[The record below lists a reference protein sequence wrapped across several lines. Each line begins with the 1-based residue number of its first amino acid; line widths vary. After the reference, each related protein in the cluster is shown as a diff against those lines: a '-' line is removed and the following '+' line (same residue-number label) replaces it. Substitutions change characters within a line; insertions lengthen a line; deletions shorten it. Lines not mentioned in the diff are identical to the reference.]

1 MPGGLLRLSSETG
14 GRIMLL
20 GGEPLYTPR
29 YLWWNFVSS
38 SQERIRAATRDWQQ
52 GRFPPVPGDP
62 DY

>member
-1 MPGGLLRLSSETG
+1 
-14 GRIMLL
+14 
-20 GGEPLYTPR
+20 YTPR

-62 DY
+62 DT